1 MGGFNENATEDL
13 LKEARESREGG
24 IERSGKRAENSLL
37 YEAFPQAKKEED
49 KVAENL
55 EQLQEGLEVWKTNFV
70 ILAMELCKNWP
81 SVSKGTWKIYPV

>member
-13 LKEARESREGG
+13 LKEARESREEESKIGQAG
-24 IERSGKRAENSLL
+24 RNSLL

-55 EQLQEGLEVWKTNFV
+55 EELEEGLDR
-70 ILAMELCKNWP
+70 
-81 SVSKGTWKIYPV
+81 